1 MIIANSNLSFSTS
14 HAKEQTHR
22 EHESLVVQRFL
33 PDGSAHSQAVDA
45 GEKTSLSEEAVKL
58 AKNLGNIRLRT
69 AEAETGINQTSF
81 NGQTLQQPLSALG
94 QAGPVAD
101 LSGTALADTIS
112 VNAPTTSAEVTQYH
126 TAISSRLSLMSAIL
140 ASLTGKPVEL
150 FDGQSLNDSV
160 NNAKQVPV
168 GGAQNLS
175 FNINL
180 ESFQANVTHQ
190 PMGMRYEHVTSYSE
204 FERTTFSARGEIQ
217 TADGKSL
224 QIDLMM
230 EMQHS
235 YSTYES
241 TVLTAGVQ
249 LTDPLIINFDAPAA
263 HLTNEKYGFD
273 INSDGS
279 TEQISFA
286 GQGSGFL
293 MLDKNGDGRANNG
306 NELFGTK
313 SGDGFADLSAY
324 DEDGN
329 GFIDEG
335 DSAYTELKIWV
346 KSGNGSDQYFSL
358 ADKGIGAIYL
368 GAVHTPFE
376 IKNEQNEQQGVVRG
390 SSFFLRE
397 DGSSGTVQQVDL
409 VI

>member
-1 MIIANSNLSFSTS
+1 M
-14 HAKEQTHR
+14 
-22 EHESLVVQRFL
+22 
-33 PDGSAHSQAVDA
+33 
-45 GEKTSLSEEAVKL
+45 
-58 AKNLGNIRLRT
+58 
-69 AEAETGINQTSF
+69 
-81 NGQTLQQPLSALG
+81 
-94 QAGPVAD
+94 AD
-101 LSGTALADTIS
+101 LSGTALADMITL
-112 VNAPTTSAEVTQYH
+112 NPPTTSAEVTQYH

-140 ASLTGKPVEL
+140 VSLTGKPMEL
-150 FDGQSLNDSV
+150 FDGRSLNDSV
-160 NNAKQVPV
+160 NNAKQVQV
-168 GGAQNLS
+168 GAVQNLS
-175 FNINL
+175 FDINF
-180 ESFQANVTHQ
+180 ENFQANVSDQ

-217 TADGKSL
+217 TADGQSL

-230 EMQHS
+230 EMRHS

-263 HLTNEKYGFD
+263 HLTDEKYGFD

-279 TEQISFA
+279 NEQISFA

-306 NELFGTK
+306 NELFGTQ

-346 KSGNGSDQYFSL
+346 KTASGSDQYFSL

-368 GAVHTPFE
+368 GSVHTPFE
-376 IKNEQNEQQGVVRG
+376 IKNEQNDLQGVVRS

>member
-33 PDGSAHSQAVDA
+33 PDGTAHSQAVDTS
-45 GEKTSLSEEAVKL
+45 EKTSLSAEAIKL
-58 AKNLGNIRLRT
+58 AKDLGNIRLRT
-69 AEAETGINQTSF
+69 AEAETSVNQNRF
-81 NGQTLQQPLSALG
+81 NGLTLQQPLSALG

-101 LSGTALADTIS
+101 LSGTALAES
-112 VNAPTTSAEVTQYH
+112 VSINAPTSSAEVTQYH
-126 TAISSRLSLMSAIL
+126 TAVSSRLSLMSAIL

-150 FDGQSLNDSV
+150 FDGQSLNDKV
-160 NNAKQVPV
+160 NNAKQVQV
-168 GGAQNLS
+168 GTVQNLN
-175 FNINL
+175 FDINL
-180 ESFQANVTHQ
+180 ENFQANITGQ
-190 PMGMRYEHVTSYSE
+190 PMGMRYEHVISYSE
-204 FERTTFSARGEIQ
+204 FERTTFSAQGEIQ
-217 TADGKSL
+217 TADGQSL

-249 LTDPLIINFDAPAA
+249 LTDPLIINFAAPAA
-263 HLTNEKYGFD
+263 HLTDEKYGFD

-279 TEQISFA
+279 VEQISFA

-306 NELFGTK
+306 NELFGTQ

-335 DSAYTELKIWV
+335 DSTYTELKIWV
-346 KSGNGSDQYFSL
+346 KTASGSDQYFSL

-368 GAVHTPFE
+368 GSVHTPFE
-376 IKNEQNEQQGVVRG
+376 IKNEQNDLQGVVRD

>member
-33 PDGSAHSQAVDA
+33 PDGTAHSQAVDV

-58 AKNLGNIRLRT
+58 AKDLGNIRLRT
-69 AEAETGINQTSF
+69 AEADSNVNQNSF
-81 NGQTLQQPLSALG
+81 NGQILQQPLSALR
-94 QAGPVAD
+94 QAGSVAD
-101 LSGTALADTIS
+101 LSGTALADMITL
-112 VNAPTTSAEVTQYH
+112 NPPTTSAEVTQYH

-140 ASLTGKPVEL
+140 VSLTGKPMEL
-150 FDGQSLNDSV
+150 FDGRSLNDSV
-160 NNAKQVPV
+160 NNAKQVQV
-168 GGAQNLS
+168 GAVQNLS
-175 FNINL
+175 FDINF
-180 ESFQANVTHQ
+180 ENFQDNVSDQ

-204 FERTTFSARGEIQ
+204 FERTTFSASGEIQ
-217 TADGKSL
+217 TADGQSL

-235 YSTYES
+235 YSTYDS

-263 HLTNEKYGFD
+263 HLTDEKYGFD

-279 TEQISFA
+279 NEQISFA

-306 NELFGTK
+306 NELFGTQ

-346 KSGNGSDQYFSL
+346 KTASGSNQYFSL

-376 IKNEQNEQQGVVRG
+376 IKNEQNDLQGVVRG

>member
-33 PDGSAHSQAVDA
+33 PDGSAQSQAVDI

-58 AKNLGNIRLRT
+58 AKDLGNIQLRT
-69 AEAETGINQTSF
+69 TEAEASVNRNSF

-94 QAGPVAD
+94 QTGPVAD

-112 VNAPTTSAEVTQYH
+112 INAPTNSVEVTEYH
-126 TAISSRLSLMSAIL
+126 TAISARLSLMSAIVT
-140 ASLTGKPVEL
+140 SLTGKPMEL

-160 NNAKQVPV
+160 NNAKQVNTGTV
-168 GGAQNLS
+168 QNLN
-175 FNINL
+175 FAIDL
-180 ESFQANVTHQ
+180 ENFQGNVSDQ
-190 PMGMRYEHVTSYSE
+190 PMGMRYEHVTRYSE

-217 TADGKSL
+217 TADGQSL

-230 EMQHS
+230 EMNHS

-263 HLTNEKYGFD
+263 HLTEEKYGFD

-279 TEQISFA
+279 HEQINFA
-286 GQGSGFL
+286 GRGSGFL

-313 SGDGFADLSAY
+313 SGDGFADLSDY

-335 DSAYTELKIWV
+335 DRAYSELKIWV
-346 KSGNGSDQYFSL
+346 KGANGSDQYFSL

-368 GAVHTPFE
+368 GSVHTPFE
-376 IKNEQNEQQGVVRG
+376 IKTEQNELQGMVRS